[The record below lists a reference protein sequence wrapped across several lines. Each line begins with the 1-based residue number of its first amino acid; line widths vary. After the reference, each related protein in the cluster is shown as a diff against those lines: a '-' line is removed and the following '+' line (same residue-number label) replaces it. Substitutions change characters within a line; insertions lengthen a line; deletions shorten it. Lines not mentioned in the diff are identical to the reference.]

1 LVVGLGPQVD
11 NLVVLLAS
19 GNQTGGVL
27 VLDFLHFG
35 GSAFNDVRLLVG
47 EAQVVHTDG
56 SSGNGRVGKAGVHQ
70 LVSEDHRLFQ
80 THDPVA
86 GVDQLGDRLLLQR
99 LVNQLEGQALGQN
112 LEQQRA
118 TDSGVDD
125 AGFGGPALVLVL
137 DGLFQTH
144 LDQRVQLDMATAV
157 GHFDFGNT
165 GEAHAFAAGVDPRT
179 GHVIQTQYHVLRRH
193 DNRLTA
199 GGGQDVVG
207 GHHQRTRFQLGFQ
220 RQRYVHGH
228 LVTVKVGV
236 VGSTDQ
242 RMQLDGLTF
251 NQDRLE
257 RLDTQTVQR
266 RCTVQQDRVLAD
278 DLGEDVPH
286 FRQLAL
292 DHLLGG
298 LDGGR
303 QTTVLQLA
311 EDEWLE
317 QLQRHLLGQT
327 ALVQAQG
334 RTDHDHRTTGVVDAL
349 TQQVLTETTLLTLD
363 HIGQGFQRALVGAS
377 DGTAATAVVQQ
388 RINRFLQHALFV
400 AHDDVRRRQVE
411 QALEAVV
418 TVDHPAIQIVQVGG
432 RETATVQRY
441 QRTQVRRQHGQ
452 YGHDHPFRLVAGAL
466 EGFHQL
472 QTLGQLLDLG

>member
-1 LVVGLGPQVD
+1 FDMRLHDQTLVGTAIHLGNHQVLGHVNQTTGQITGVRCLQCGIGQTLTGTVGRDEVLEYVQTFTEVGDNRCFDDRAVRLGHQTTHTCQLTDLGRGTPGTGVSHHVHGVEGFLLDLIAIAIQHAGGLEVVHHRLGDLVVGLGPQVD

-35 GSAFNDVRLLVG
+35 GSAFNDVRLLIG
-47 EAQVVHTDG
+47 DDEVVHTDG
-56 SSGNGRVGKAGVHQ
+56 STGNGRVGKAGVHQ

-86 GVDQLGDRLLLQR
+86 GVDQLGDRFFLQR

-242 RMQLDGLTF
+242 RVQLNGLTF

-266 RCTVQQDRVLAD
+266 RCTV
-278 DLGEDVPH
+278 
-286 FRQLAL
+286 
-292 DHLLGG
+292 
-298 LDGGR
+298 
-303 QTTVLQLA
+303 
-311 EDEWLE
+311 
-317 QLQRHLLGQT
+317 
-327 ALVQAQG
+327 
-334 RTDHDHRTTGVVDAL
+334 
-349 TQQVLTETTLLTLD
+349 
-363 HIGQGFQRALVGAS
+363 
-377 DGTAATAVVQQ
+377 
-388 RINRFLQHALFV
+388 
-400 AHDDVRRRQVE
+400 
-411 QALEAVV
+411 
-418 TVDHPAIQIVQVGG
+418 
-432 RETATVQRY
+432 
-441 QRTQVRRQHGQ
+441 
-452 YGHDHPFRLVAGAL
+452 
-466 EGFHQL
+466 
-472 QTLGQLLDLG
+472 